1 MTKFKVDD
9 VVQGRK
15 DSTGAEILTVYGK
28 VSGKLNG
35 VECGRYAVYRTI
47 GQVKIQFSDDDT
59 EGVDQRSALTPIAPL
74 RSQISTMISKL
85 EKQTSQYQ
93 QDKANEYA
101 NRLGI
106 SLLTALQNNLP
117 LAETLMTSIRDDL
130 VEDKA
135 SDIRTN
141 HLIWAFASVLAT
153 LTVAVILGSQ
163 WFVAA
168 FAGLDPD
175 PVVWPNSWHAAA
187 IGAIGAMFSI
197 ALQIRGRQVRIDV
210 LPWDNASDAFLR
222 VLVGATSGA
231 LLTALSLGKVVDIS
245 VNGSAVSDST
255 YLILIIAFAGG
266 FTERLVADFLA
277 TIGLTTRVRS
287 SAPVPANRTMANERN
302 LLGNPPAPGSAA
314 SVNLP
319 SSPAQPG
326 TPASAPPLLAMSPK
340 TALEEAMEPDD
351 DEVEA
356 HDRRND
362 DVPGARSLE
371 PVG

>member
-15 DSTGAEILTVYGK
+15 DSTGAEILTVFGK
-28 VSGKLNG
+28 VSGQLNA

-47 GQVKIQFSDDDT
+47 GQVMIQFSDDDT
-59 EGVDQRSALTPIAPL
+59 EGVDQRAALTPIAPL
-74 RSQISTMISKL
+74 RSQITTMIAKL

-93 QDKANEYA
+93 QDKADEYA

-135 SDIRTN
+135 SDIRTH
-141 HLIWAFASVLAT
+141 HLIWAFVSVLAT

-163 WFVAA
+163 WFVKA

-197 ALQIRGRQVRIDV
+197 ALQIRARQVRIDA

-231 LLTALSLGKVVDIS
+231 LLAALFLGKVVDIS
-245 VNGSAVSDST
+245 VNGTGFSNSN

-266 FTERLVADFLA
+266 FTERLVADFLS
-277 TIGLTTRVRS
+277 TIGLTTRVKT
-287 SAPVPANRTMANERN
+287 SASVPANRPAANERN
-302 LLGNPPAPGSAA
+302 LHGIPPASGHAG
-314 SVNLP
+314 SVNL
-319 SSPAQPG
+319 SSVPAQPG
-326 TPASAPPLLAMSPK
+326 KPASAPALLATSLKM
-340 TALEEAMEPDD
+340 ALEEALEPDD

-362 DVPGARSLE
+362 DVSGARSLV